1 MRKDPGIFVLVA
13 HSSLPR
19 HEQVT
24 GLIPGGDT
32 KICSLRF
39 HSFVIK
45 TSKKKNATG
54 VEIEKVTFRKQDID
68 SSNGTFRI

>member
-1 MRKDPGIFVLVA
+1 MTIDPGISVLVA
-13 HSSLPR
+13 HSSLPP

-24 GLIPGGDT
+24 GLMPGGDK

-45 TSKKKNATG
+45 TSEKNSTG
-54 VEIEKVTFRKQDID
+54 VEIEKK
-68 SSNGTFRI
+68 